1 MTKTESKDRRASD
14 ILYDEISASRNSIR
28 RENIRLIKNV
38 CEQMEKD
45 GIQISVAE
53 VVRRC
58 GPDGPAYST
67 VSNIGSK
74 LGDFVKLRI
83 DEQVSF
89 VKSNSAHRSLSDSVI
104 DPVLQAQIRDKE
116 STARWLQKENSAL
129 RSLLKSLRPG
139 VDIDGA
145 IANATKG
152 AQMLVLGPSDQ
163 SCDASNETLANCLLK
178 LMDHLVGSRQYTFDK
193 GRLLVNKKVVLD
205 AHQTAAFSAATKLSS
220 TDWSARYQHNG
231 GADGKR

>member
-14 ILYDEISASRNSIR
+14 ILYDEISVSRNSIR
-28 RENIRLIKNV
+28 RENIRLIKDV

-58 GPDGPAYST
+58 GPNGPAYST

-83 DEQVSF
+83 DEQVSV
-89 VKSNSAHRSLSDSVI
+89 VKSNSPHRSLSDSVI

-116 STARWLQKENSAL
+116 STARWLQKENNAL

-152 AQMLVLGPSDQ
+152 AQSLVLGLSDQ
-163 SCDASNETLANCLLK
+163 SSDTSNEALANCLLK

-193 GRLLVNKKVVLD
+193 ARLLVNKKVVLD
-205 AHQTAAFSAATKLSS
+205 ANQTAAYRAATKLSS
-220 TDWSARYQHNG
+220 TDWSARYQHDG